1 MDLNIESD
9 AFKQQKND
17 IKQSIQRTKPLQANP
32 TVATIIAK
40 VVTANTLE
48 NNKLIPVGKYGFAL
62 AGDVKLNY
70 YQLLLYGSKNSIL
83 INLLLTKDFKYN
95 VNENNSI
102 GFLSKVNWHLE
113 FENTNDAVSFNSQL
127 AFVLW
132 KLNGCK
138 ELYWA
143 DLYYPSRNSNVA
155 RFNSVVEITYV
166 ANTVSSK
173 KFGPQVSSNIKDDRY
188 LKVNI
193 NENGWE
199 RSLLGVNV
207 NTQRIVFI
215 PIAEMGAWKILTDG
229 RQCLCLTMTVQNIYE
244 LKGENITD
252 EPVIITQE
260 HLKKA
265 NENHPTIIQPLDIV
279 YDNISAIPSKKLCI
293 ESLYEEFEKLK
304 LDNIKTYERLAKLE
318 ALIIEKKSDKTE
330 NSIDSE
336 LKKSMK
342 IIYKRLIKEFP
353 VDETFSGSEIQTKIK
368 DIFYNILACSNQS
381 NVNSN

>member
-9 AFKQQKND
+9 TFKQQKNG
-17 IKQSIQRTKPLQANP
+17 IEQSTRRTQPLQTNP
-32 TVATIIAK
+32 TVATIVAK

-70 YQLLLYGSKNSIL
+70 YQLLLYGSKSSIL

-102 GFLSKVNWHLE
+102 GFQSKVNWHLE
-113 FENTNDAVSFNSQL
+113 FANTDDAVSFNSQL

-143 DLYYPSRNSNVA
+143 DLYYPSRNNKVA
-155 RFNSVVEITYV
+155 TFNSMVEITYV

-173 KFGPQVSSNIKDDRY
+173 KFGPEVSSNIKDSRY
-188 LKVNI
+188 LNVNV
-193 NENGWE
+193 NESGWE
-199 RSLLGVNV
+199 RSLYGVNV

-244 LKGENITD
+244 IKEENITD
-252 EPVIITQE
+252 VPVILTQKSLE
-260 HLKKA
+260 KA

-279 YDNISAIPSKKLCI
+279 YDNISATPSKTICI
-293 ESLYEEFEKLK
+293 ESLYEEFQKLK

-318 ALIIEKKSDKTE
+318 ALIIEKKSETE
-330 NSIDSE
+330 NSSDSE

-342 IIYKRLIKEFP
+342 TIYKRVIREFP
-353 VDETFSGSEIQTKIK
+353 VDETFSGNEIQTKIK
-368 DIFYNILACSNQS
+368 DIFYNILASSNQS
-381 NVNSN
+381 NVNCN